1 MSVHNIDYYRGLWG
15 KYQEFQDNNQIRRE
29 NASYLNPENRII
41 YPLSCRI
48 TNFLMKP
55 TTYQPI
61 GKAAIKITRF
71 FSTRISSRLEALWND
86 PISTE
91 RMLEIGHW
99 VQAKARVNAVRK
111 PISLPFFYYL
121 DRALISASRHAYI
134 VAKDLNAL
142 LSIPKGLRDYL
153 HPPVEAEVEVE
164 VPNREEQPTS
174 LAGRA
179 WMWIKRGTARVKIAI
194 LALIQRIISAVR
206 IPLQYMPLVEK
217 GLVKLSDLLEKARER
232 LHNSLLDKVH
242 KVVHKVVDKVIES
255 GEEKIRDQVV
265 AKVTEVAACQTI
277 RFGVSSGL
285 KVCIGAG
292 TYLLAKHAFTHFTG
306 VHDLPPAVLQVLPK
320 VLTIAG
326 AYLWVR
332 CMTPTLQG
340 FYEDYDENFNP
351 EASTLFE
358 IRSLFDK
365 KNFGAIFSHLKKK
378 FV

>member
-1 MSVHNIDYYRGLWG
+1 MSVHNIDYYRGLWE

-179 WMWIKRGTARVKIAI
+179 WIAI